1 VAAEKGDVAK
11 AKALLDSGE
20 EHAEPPATTCSTQ
33 SPFKRASGMGH
44 MKHKT
49 LTVDLNSQVH
59 PCDLIVAPT
68 AIETPHTT
76 MHTRGS

>member
-49 LTVDLNSQVH
+49 LTVD
-59 PCDLIVAPT
+59 
-68 AIETPHTT
+68 HTHVT
-76 MHTRGS
+76 LLASTRKCIRVT